1 MNRLSRQTSTFIA
14 TPRDGDNTVL
24 GHSAVIFGPPNS
36 HQVLIW
42 GDYTQVAY
50 AQAGLKEFEKSI
62 RKEHAEKRKDFL
74 KWEKVNALDARKEHR
89 EERKAKFE
97 EIVAQH
103 GKLESSGERPGVY
116 GRERASGRQAEPG
129 PALDRVTEPL
139 LADSAETCRAA
150 PAPGGDAQAAGIP
163 VVRRPLAVE
172 AAASP

>member
-1 MNRLSRQTSTFIA
+1 MSGNTLIDISHGEKTRLWARDELNRLSRQTSTFIA

-103 GKLESSGERPGVY
+103 GKLESSADYDFEV
-116 GRERASGRQAEPG
+116 SVL
-129 PALDRVTEPL
+129 ALR
-139 LADSAETCRAA
+139 
-150 PAPGGDAQAAGIP
+150 I
-163 VVRRPLAVE
+163 
-172 AAASP
+172 